1 MFASFHSRRMSS
13 RRDLL
18 NKTVKDVAMIGA
30 VSLRSLARISL
41 GPVDFSGFNASRID

>member
-30 VSLRSLARISL
+30 VFEEPGTNLIGTGRFFR
-41 GPVDFSGFNASRID
+41 F